1 MSENNLL
8 KQVEE
13 FQTTYY
19 SQNQKNFFF
28 KSKQKMDCA
37 SQISQVF
44 DINHLLE
51 KTVYL
56 VPDSNRVY
64 FDYTIFKLYGNPENY
79 MLVVNYVLSVLTHC
93 INKYGEY
100 ELHVNL
106 NSFTIT
112 AAERYRSV
120 IELFC
125 NECLKKQTRYA
136 SKLIKMYIYNSPN
149 MIEHV
154 TGLFGNLIDPLIRE
168 RLVIYNKEET
178 GSKIE
183 ELFR

>member
-8 KQVEE
+8 KQVEDY
-13 FQTTYY
+13 QTNYY
-19 SQNQKNFFF
+19 SQNRKNIFF

-37 SQISQVF
+37 TQISQEF
-44 DINHLLE
+44 DINQLIQ
-51 KTVYL
+51 KTVFL
-56 VPDSNRVY
+56 VPNSNRVF
-64 FDYTIFKLYGNPENY
+64 FDYTLFKLYGNPDNY
-79 MLVVNYVLSVLTHC
+79 QTVVNYVLTVLTHC
-93 INKYGEY
+93 IDTFGEY

-112 AAERYRSV
+112 AAERYRII
-120 IELFC
+120 IEMFC

-136 SKLIKMYIYNSPN
+136 SKLIKMYIYNSPS

-168 RLVIYNKEET
+168 RMVMYNKEET
-178 GSKIE
+178 GTKIE

>member
-8 KQVEE
+8 KMVEE
-13 FQTTYY
+13 YQTTYY
-19 SQNQKNFFF
+19 SQNRKNFFF
-28 KSKQKMDCA
+28 KSKQKMECA
-37 SQISQVF
+37 SQISQEF

-51 KTVYL
+51 KTVCL

-64 FDYTIFKLYGNPENY
+64 FDYTVFKLYGNPENY

-93 INKYGEY
+93 INTFGEY

-112 AAERYRSV
+112 AAERYRTV
-120 IELFC
+120 IEMFC
-125 NECLKKQTRYA
+125 NECLKNHTRYA

-154 TGLFGNLIDPLIRE
+154 TGLFGNLIDPIIRE
-168 RLVIYNKEET
+168 RMVLYNKEET
-178 GSKIE
+178 GTKIE

>member
-8 KQVEE
+8 KMVEE
-13 FQTTYY
+13 YQTTFY
-19 SQNQKNFFF
+19 SQSRKNIFF
-28 KSKQKMDCA
+28 KNKQKMECA
-37 SQISQVF
+37 TQISQEF
-44 DINHLLE
+44 DINSLIE

-56 VPDSNRVY
+56 IPNSNRVY
-64 FDYTIFKLYGNPENY
+64 FDYTLFKMYGNPENY
-79 MLVVNYVLSVLTHC
+79 MLVINYILTALTHC
-93 INKYGEY
+93 IDKYEKY

-136 SKLIKMYIYNSPN
+136 GQLIKMYIYNSPN
-149 MIEHV
+149 VMEHV
-154 TGLFGNLIDPLIRE
+154 TRILGNLIDPLIRE
-168 RLVIYNKEET
+168 RMVIYNKEET
-178 GSKIE
+178 GTKIE
-183 ELFR
+183 ELFC